1 LEYVSLGASGLK
13 VSRVCLGTMTYGRSS
28 WRKWVLDDEES
39 RPFVKRAFELGIN
52 YIDTANMY
60 SMGASEEV
68 LGRALNDFAPPRD
81 QYVVSTKLYMPM
93 GDDPNHWGL
102 GRKHIKHA
110 VEDSL
115 RRLGLDYVDILI
127 VHRFDEQTPVE
138 ETLRALDD
146 LVREGKILYTG
157 ASSMMAWQFA
167 KLLYTA
173 DQLNVARMILM
184 QNHYNIVYREEE
196 REMMPLC
203 VDQGVAVTP
212 YSPLARGF
220 VAGNR
225 RPEDFGD
232 THRAKV
238 DEYSK
243 GLYFKPEDFAV
254 VDRVTEVAGKR
265 GVSNARVAL
274 AWLLHQR
281 GVASVVVGTTKMEQL
296 DDLVEAVN
304 LKLDDDELKSMEE
317 PYEPHKVLV
326 GRQK

>member
-1 LEYVSLGASGLK
+1 MEYVSLGASGLK

>member
-1 LEYVSLGASGLK
+1 MDYVSLGSSGLK
-13 VSRVCLGTMTYGRSS
+13 VSRVCLGTMTYGSKN
-28 WRKWVLDDEES
+28 WRKWVLEEKAS
-39 RPFVKRAFELGIN
+39 RPFIKRAFELGIN

-60 SMGASEEV
+60 SLGVSEEI
-68 LGRALNDFAPPRD
+68 LGRALKDYAPSRD
-81 QYVVSTKLYMPM
+81 KYVVSTKLYMAM
-93 GDDPNHWGL
+93 GDDPNQWGL
-102 GRKHIKHA
+102 GRKHIRHS

-115 RRLGLDYVDILI
+115 RRLGLDYIDILI
-127 VHRFDEQTPVE
+127 IHRFDESTPIE

-146 LVREGKILYTG
+146 LVSEGKILYTG

-173 DQLNVARMILM
+173 DKLNVARMVLM
-184 QNHYNIVYREEE
+184 QNHYNVVYREEE

-203 VDQGVAVTP
+203 VEEGVAVTP

-232 THRAKV
+232 TLRAQV

-243 GLYFKPEDFAV
+243 GLYFKPADFAV
-254 VDRVTEVAGKR
+254 VERIAEVAGKR

-274 AWLLHQR
+274 AWVLAQP
-281 GVASVVVGTTKMEQL
+281 GVSSVVIGATKMAQL
-296 DDLVEAVN
+296 EDLVEAVD
-304 LKLDDDELKSMEE
+304 LKLEPEELALLEE
-317 PYEPHKVLV
+317 LYEPHKVLV
-326 GRQK
+326 GRQR

>member
-1 LEYVSLGASGLK
+1 LEYVSLGSSGLK
-13 VSRVCLGTMTYGRSS
+13 VSRVCLGTMTYGSKS
-28 WRKWVLDDEES
+28 WRKWVLEEDES

-68 LGRALNDFAPPRD
+68 LGRALKDYAPSRD
-81 QYVVSTKLYMPM
+81 KYVVSTKLYMAM
-93 GDDPNHWGL
+93 GDDPNQWGL
-102 GRKHIKHA
+102 GRKHIKHS

-127 VHRFDEQTPVE
+127 IHRFDERTPVE
-138 ETLRALDD
+138 ETLSALDD
-146 LVREGKILYTG
+146 LVQEGKILYTG
-157 ASSMMAWQFA
+157 ASSMMAWQFS

-173 DQLNVARMILM
+173 DKLNVARMILM

-203 VDQGVAVTP
+203 IDEGVAVTP

-220 VAGNR
+220 VVGNR
-225 RPEDFGD
+225 RPKDFGD
-232 THRAKV
+232 TLRAQM

-243 GLYFKPEDFAV
+243 GLYFKPADFAV
-254 VDRVTEVAGKR
+254 VDRVTEVAQKR

-274 AWLLHQR
+274 SWVLHQE
-281 GVASVVVGTTKMEQL
+281 GVDSVVIGATKMEQL
-296 DDLVEAVN
+296 EDLVGAVD
-304 LKLDDDELKSMEE
+304 LKLDEEELKSMEE

-326 GRQK
+326 GRQR